1 MEIIVDVIVIQQS
14 NTMFFDVAIFSL
26 FTFFDILLSKQ
37 CELIHY
43 VIFVVASI
51 FNRKEKA
58 NFAIDR
64 FDATHTGVCWCI
76 VMLFHNYRVVVLL

>member
-1 MEIIVDVIVIQQS
+1 
-14 NTMFFDVAIFSL
+14 MFFDVAILLL
-26 FTFFDILLSKQ
+26 FTFFDILLSKL

-64 FDATHTGVCWCI
+64 FDATHTGACWCI